1 MACNTAEEEQIIVS
15 PIQTGEVILWIKLS
29 PMLKEEYLQLLI
41 NALYEKDQLNV
52 YDHAAATFTIQ
63 SDQFA
68 NTKSWADQ
76 LVREKLAAYSDPE
89 HTSLQLT
96 NFGKYWV
103 MKGGYESFLK
113 DAHNIRE
120 HHKENDDHKEKLLRK
135 EKEEL
140 IEARLKLTHYRLVG
154 FWLTVVISSIGFLL
168 SLYNLYLI
176 MKGKK

>member
-1 MACNTAEEEQIIVS
+1 M
-15 PIQTGEVILWIKLS
+15 
-29 PMLKEEYLQLLI
+29 
-41 NALYEKDQLNV
+41 
-52 YDHAAATFTIQ
+52 
-63 SDQFA
+63 
-68 NTKSWADQ
+68 
-76 LVREKLAAYSDPE
+76 VRDKLAVYADPE

-113 DAHNIRE
+113 EGHSTKD
-120 HHKENDDHKEKLLRK
+120 HHKDNDDHNEKLLRK

-154 FWLTVVISSIGFLL
+154 FWLALVISSIGFLL

>member
-1 MACNTAEEEQIIVS
+1 
-15 PIQTGEVILWIKLS
+15 
-29 PMLKEEYLQLLI
+29 MLKEEFLQQLLK
-41 NALYEKDQLNV
+41 ALYEKDQLNV
-52 YDHAAATFTIQ
+52 YDHTATFFTTQ
-63 SDQFA
+63 SDEFA

-76 LVREKLAAYSDPE
+76 LVRDKLAVYADPE

-113 DAHNIRE
+113 EGHSTKD
-120 HHKENDDHKEKLLRK
+120 HHKDNDDHNEKLLRK

-154 FWLTVVISSIGFLL
+154 FWLALVISSIGFLL

>member
-1 MACNTAEEEQIIVS
+1 
-15 PIQTGEVILWIKLS
+15 
-29 PMLKEEYLQLLI
+29 MLKEEYLQQLL

-52 YDHAAATFTIQ
+52 YDHTATVFTTQ
-63 SDQFA
+63 SDEFIH
-68 NTKSWADQ
+68 TKLWADQ
-76 LVREKLAAYSDPE
+76 LVRDKLAAYADPE
-89 HTSLQLT
+89 HTCLQLT

-113 DAHNIRE
+113 EGHSTKD
-120 HHKENDDHKEKLLRK
+120 HHKDNDDHKVQMLKK

-154 FWLTVVISSIGFLL
+154 FWLTLVISSIGFLL